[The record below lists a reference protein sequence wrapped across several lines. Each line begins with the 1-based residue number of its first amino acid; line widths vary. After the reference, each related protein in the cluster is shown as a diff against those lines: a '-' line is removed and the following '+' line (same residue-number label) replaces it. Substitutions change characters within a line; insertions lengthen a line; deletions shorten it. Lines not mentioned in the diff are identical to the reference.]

1 MSSEPVTPMTEGRVF
16 RVTLTH
22 GDQFESYL
30 GVYVRVDIGNGV
42 VHIFSQ
48 DAQAHYLTIPLGHAI
63 IEWQDP
69 SALEPRP
76 RTSPY
81 GSKAFDAMEKQLET
95 MTKAMSERFG

>member
-1 MSSEPVTPMTEGRVF
+1 MSSDSVTPMTEGRVF

-30 GVYVRVDIGNGV
+30 GVYVRVDIGNGL
-42 VHIFSQ
+42 VHIFGQ
-48 DAQAHYLTIPLGHAI
+48 DAQAHYLTVSLGHAI

-69 SALEPRP
+69 SALEPQP

-95 MTKAMSERFG
+95 MSKAMSERFG